1 MAGDMLGKRLLPRL
15 GLVVFVVVGI
25 FVTSELRLSSIRQR
39 LLAFAPRFD
48 RVSCDYG
55 GLLPPVHQDD
65 PRSVPRRSSQ
75 AHPACTSMRAAV
87 SWVYFLV
94 RSVCPVAS
102 HSVGDLVHAGFEPST
117 TAYVWRTIYR
127 RSRRPQSL

>member
-75 AHPACTSMRAAV
+75 AHPACTSMRA
-87 SWVYFLV
+87 
-94 RSVCPVAS
+94 RSFMGVFPCAQRLS
-102 HSVGDLVHAGFEPST
+102 CREPLG
-117 TAYVWRTIYR
+117 R
-127 RSRRPQSL
+127 RSRPCGLRALDHSLRLENYLPTVAPS